1 MFDWLDSIFGYLGDT
16 VITYVEEFLVWLYQL
31 IIVVFEV
38 LYQLL
43 IAVANFFWSIAKAV
57 ANFFKGLWENF
68 FKDIFLRAW
77 NAIKTGWQWL
87 EAKLRPLIDF
97 LKRLR
102 KLYQIYFNTYIRPIL
117 LLIQHVRQYLQIL
130 SFLGVSLARKLDAYL
145 AQLQGKIVQAF
156 ATVTA
161 TLNVAIDLL
170 NALADPS
177 YLIRKPALLLSIR
190 RQLPALIRAV
200 TGRPPGYWF
209 PSPKGASGG
218 VFSPPKFPFNFT
230 DPAQNPPTSTYL
242 PGDDGLGDLSGS
254 LVGFQFADGAVDQA
268 APLDYFND
276 DLYPDTI
283 CPYGDAAKCFLYS
296 VGITSA

>member
-1 MFDWLDSIFGYLGDT
+1 VGDWLNQIFGFLGGT
-16 VITYVEEFLVWLYQL
+16 LVSSLEAFIVWLYQL
-31 IIVVFEV
+31 IVVVFQV

-57 ANFFKGLWENF
+57 AGFFKSLWENF
-68 FKDIFLRAW
+68 FKSIFLKVW
-77 NAIKTGWQWL
+77 NAIRAAQQWL

-117 LLIQHVRQYLQIL
+117 LMIQHVRQYLQIL
-130 SFLGVSLARKLDAYL
+130 SLLGVSLARKLDAYL

-161 TLNVAIDLL
+161 TLNAAVDLL

-190 RQLPALIRAV
+190 RQLPALIHAI

-218 VFSPPKFPFNFT
+218 VFSPPKFPFNFA
-230 DPAQNPPTSTYL
+230 DPSVNPPTSSYL
-242 PGDDGLGDLSGS
+242 TADDGIGGLGLPLD
-254 LVGFQFADGAVDQA
+254 GFLFANSDADAA
-268 APLDYFND
+268 APFDYFD
-276 DLYPDTI
+276 DSLYPLTK
-283 CPYGDAAKCFLYS
+283 CPNDPSRCLLSSWGVSNA
-296 VGITSA
+296 